1 MARWLAQTLERK
13 PNMTQCLDKFGRPVS
28 VGSRVRLLQL
38 SQQFLQSLPPDEF
51 EEVKSMIGE
60 VFEVYEI
67 DPYGCAWI
75 EKGWNYPEEGKFMGH
90 SLGLASHEME
100 LVDANAL

>member
-1 MARWLAQTLERK
+1 
-13 PNMTQCLDKFGRPVS
+13 MTHCLDKFGRPVS

-51 EEVKSMIGE
+51 EEVNSMIGE
-60 VFEVYEI
+60 VFVVYEI
-67 DPYGCAWI
+67 DPYGCAWV

-90 SLGLASHEME
+90 SLGLDSHEME